1 MTPNKIYKT
10 QIGGREVIVEVGKYA
25 QMSDGSCLIRC
36 QDTVVMLNVNVSA
49 TQRPGID
56 FLPLSVDYEEKLYAI
71 GKIPG
76 GFKRREGRP
85 SDKAILVSRL
95 IDRPLRPLFPK
106 GFYNDVT
113 VVATVLSVDPDVS
126 PEPFAMLGSSLAL
139 SMSSAPFAG
148 PTGSVVVGLINGKYI
163 INPSNKEREESVL
176 HLTVSGTKDAIMM
189 VEAGANEVS
198 EEQMLDGI
206 MFAHAEIK
214 KQVEFQEQIIREVGK
229 KKMIIAP
236 ETKEFAEMKKKIID
250 FALPLIKKAVDTTS
264 DEQRNQN
271 LSEAEE
277 SVQLHFAEIFP
288 EQQAAIAGML
298 YQLTKDCV
306 RDRIINLEMRPD
318 GRKYTE
324 IRPIW
329 SEVALLPR
337 VHGSA
342 VFTRGATQA
351 MSTVTLGTFSDMQ
364 KLEGLDDEDK
374 KRYMH
379 HYNMPPYASGEARSM
394 RGTGRREIGH
404 GALAERAIEPVI
416 PSEEEFPYAIRTVT
430 EVLSSNGSTSQAAVC
445 GSCLALM
452 DAGVP
457 IRSPVSGIAMGLIK
471 DEKTGK
477 IIILSDIQGT
487 EDFFGD
493 MDFKVA
499 GTPDGITA
507 VQMDIKITG
516 IDKEI
521 LSRALAQAKVGRA
534 HILGKMME
542 ALDRPRAELSPY
554 APKILIFNIDPEK
567 IGDVVGKGGKTINK
581 IIEQT
586 GVVIDIED
594 DGRVVVST
602 QDIAMGEK
610 AKQIILDIVT
620 DVEVGKQYE
629 GTVARILTFGA
640 FVEFA
645 FNKDGMVHISKL
657 SAKRVEK
664 VEDVVNIGD
673 KVLVETL
680 AVDEKGRINLKLI
693 KKL

>member
-10 QIGGREVIVEVGKYA
+10 QIGGREVSVEVGKYA

-36 QDTVVMLNVNVSA
+36 QDTVVMINVNVSA
-49 TQRPGID
+49 TQRPDVD
-56 FLPLSVDYEEKLYAI
+56 FLPLSIDYEEKLYAI

-106 GFYNDVT
+106 GFYNDIT
-113 VVATVLSVDPDVS
+113 VVATVLSVDPEVS

-139 SMSSAPFAG
+139 SISSAPFAG

-198 EEQMLDGI
+198 EEEMLDGI

-214 KQVEFQEQIIREVGK
+214 KQVEFQEQIIREAGK
-229 KKMIIAP
+229 KKIVIAP
-236 ETKEFAEMKKKIID
+236 EPADYLKMKEQVTA

-271 LSEAEE
+271 LSEAEAE
-277 SVQLHFAEIFP
+277 IQLHFAEIFP
-288 EQQAAIAGML
+288 EQQGAISGLL
-298 YQLTKDCV
+298 YQLTKGCV
-306 RDRIINLEMRPD
+306 RDRIVNQELRPD

-364 KLEGLDDEDK
+364 KLEGLDDEDE

-394 RGTGRREIGH
+394 RSTGRREIGH
-404 GALAERAIEPVI
+404 GALAERALEPVI
-416 PSEEEFPYAIRTVT
+416 PSQEEFPYAIRTVS

-471 DEKTGK
+471 DEKSGK
-477 IIILSDIQGT
+477 VIILSDIQGT

-516 IDKEI
+516 IDKDI
-521 LSRALAQAKVGRA
+521 LARALAQAKVGRA

-542 ALDRPRAELSPY
+542 TLDRPRSELSPY

-567 IGDVVGKGGKTINK
+567 IGDVVGKSGKTINK
-581 IIEQT
+581 IIENT

-602 QDIAMGEK
+602 QDLAMGEK

-620 DVEVGKQYE
+620 EVEVGKQFE
-629 GTVARILTFGA
+629 GTVARIMTFGA

-645 FNKDGMVHISKL
+645 FNKDGMIHISKL
-657 SAKRVEK
+657 SSNRVEK